1 MLVRDHEGRVFKTKG
16 AMLKHYGVST
26 TRYNN
31 LRNKGYSVKE
41 ALTNGPGYS
50 PKHTRVGLYGEVY
63 PTHQAMLEAYGLST
77 TTYYIHSKAG
87 MTTVEILKRKATKW
101 PKP

>member
-16 AMLKHYGVST
+16 AMLKH
-26 TRYNN
+26 
-31 LRNKGYSVKE
+31 
-41 ALTNGPGYS
+41 LTNGPGYS
-50 PKHTRVGLYGEVY
+50 PRHTRVGLYDEVY

-77 TTYYIHSKAG
+77 TTYYIHRKAG